1 MSRDFIE
8 NLFSMDKKQATKLI
22 VYGIFLAIVFGAI
35 LAISVALDSNAG
47 NWYNFVSR
55 FNLLNYH
62 NGNIGLN
69 EYLQVDSEYRMIQ
82 YFMQMQDL
90 VIANIA
96 RIGLNVGVLL
106 VALGFLA
113 YVMNDKLDPK
123 MRLTALVVGGLLL
136 FVMLMGLLGTFQVII
151 T

>member
-47 NWYNFVSR
+47 NWYNFVSQ

-82 YFMQMQDL
+82 YFMQMQDI

-113 YVMNDKLDPK
+113 YVMNDSLDPK

-136 FVMLMGLLGTFQVII
+136 FVMLMGLLGTFQVSI